1 MSIIPRLPGL
11 PANTLFGGR
20 LVRKLAVVA
29 AVMAVV
35 SISACKKTGEG
46 EYQVEKPV
54 VGTQTDT
61 IHTPTVDV
69 GSDTARVTVPNVDV
83 RKDTAAVKV
92 PTVKVNPPKR

>member
-1 MSIIPRLPGL
+1 M
-11 PANTLFGGR
+11 
-20 LVRKLAVVA
+20 RKFAAFA
-29 AVMAVV
+29 AVMAIG

-69 GSDTARVTVPNVDV
+69 GTQTTTV
-83 RKDTAAVKV
+83 AVPKV
-92 PTVKVNPPKR
+92 KMDSAKIKTPTITVKKK